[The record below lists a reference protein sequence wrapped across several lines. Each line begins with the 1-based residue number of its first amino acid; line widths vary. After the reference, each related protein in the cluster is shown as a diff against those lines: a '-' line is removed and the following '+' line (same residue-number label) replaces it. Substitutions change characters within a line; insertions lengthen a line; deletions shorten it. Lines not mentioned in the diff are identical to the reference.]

1 MNKDERQRY
10 RELLENLF
18 GIATFAQFEDKDYK
32 KFIQAVENE
41 IIEFWQ
47 KEDERKIK
55 GVQN

>member
-1 MNKDERQRY
+1 LNTDERKRY

-18 GIATFAQFEDKDYK
+18 GIATFAQLEDNNYK
-32 KFIQAVENE
+32 KFIQEVENE

-55 GVQN
+55 GVKN